1 MKNYLYVLLFLLAT
15 NLVLNGT
22 SFYMGLGRPI
32 INIDYLLIF
41 ILFVYIRPYI
51 ITILLFIFLFIIY
64 SIDILLLALQIFPFV
79 RLTDI
84 LYLSNFVFNG
94 PILYRII
101 LLALIIHFII
111 IFFII
116 RDFFLIRIKLNFSEF
131 IVLIFL
137 VLMFLFTKHL
147 LNPIEKDHVYARF
160 EKSVYGSQLLF
171 FVKHQNSSLVES
183 VRGEPTT
190 LEPNRFKYATQPLL
204 EQLNNNQ
211 KELSNKILLIV
222 NESWGETSKTQHQDT
237 IVSPIYN
244 LKKNLKYIHRG
255 SFNFV
260 GATVAGELRELCNLQ
275 PTTFN
280 LKESKAKDY
289 KGCIPNLL
297 KNKGYDTHTIHGAM
311 SIMYDR
317 KYWYPMAGFNKMSFY
332 EDLKTVGT
340 CKSFSGRCDIELL
353 PYVQEN
359 LLSQKKSF
367 VYWLTLNTHAPY
379 DDNVVIEGL
388 DCKVLSVKEG
398 SETCNNYKLQ
408 YQFFSSITE
417 LIKNPKMSGL
427 EVYIVGDHS
436 PPIFNL
442 SDNFFS
448 FKGSEVAWIH
458 FKIK

>member
-15 NLVLNGT
+15 NLVLSGT

-32 INIDYLLIF
+32 INVDYLLIF
-41 ILFVYIRPYI
+41 VIFVYIRPYI

-84 LYLSNFVFNG
+84 LYLSNFIFNG
-94 PILYRII
+94 PVFYRVILFS
-101 LLALIIHFII
+101 LIIHFIF

-116 RDFFLIRIKLNFSEF
+116 RDFFSTRIKLSSRTF
-131 IVLIFL
+131 LIIFFL
-137 VLMFLFTKHL
+137 ASNFLFIKHL

-160 EKSVYGSQLLF
+160 EKSIYGSQLF
-171 FVKHQNSSLVES
+171 FFIKHQNSSLVES
-183 VRGEPTT
+183 VRGTPTA
-190 LEPNRFKYATQPLL
+190 LEPNRFGSAIHPLL
-204 EQLNNNQ
+204 QQLNNQNQ
-211 KELSNKILLIV
+211 LSNKILLIV

-244 LKKNLKYIHRG
+244 LKKNLEYIHRG

-280 LKESKAKDY
+280 LKESKVKDY

-297 KNKGYDTHTIHGAM
+297 KNKGYDTHAMHGAM

-359 LLSQKKSF
+359 LLIQKKSF